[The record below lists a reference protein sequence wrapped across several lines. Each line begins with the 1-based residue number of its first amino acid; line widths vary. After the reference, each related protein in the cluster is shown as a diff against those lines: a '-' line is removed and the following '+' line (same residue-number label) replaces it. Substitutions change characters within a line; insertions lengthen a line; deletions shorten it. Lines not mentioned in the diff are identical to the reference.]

1 MTFEIAGPVV
11 HKIKKTRTA
20 CGLFIMAAY
29 IRGDKSRTHW
39 RHVTCS
45 GCLLAKK

>member
-11 HKIKKTRTA
+11 HKIKKLGRP
-20 CGLFIMAAY
+20 AAFLLWLHI